1 MTGNQNWR
9 VKTMSRVE
17 VARLLNVKVN
27 TDTGQVFLEMEVT
40 DPTWK
45 QRILREWQDV
55 EVKLVIENNSLKTDM
70 AYYDEEQHEISEED
84 FIAIKEQVSKW
95 RSK

>member
-1 MTGNQNWR
+1 
-9 VKTMSRVE
+9 MSRVE

>member
-1 MTGNQNWR
+1 
-9 VKTMSRVE
+9 MSRVE

-45 QRILREWQDV
+45 QRILRGWQNV
-55 EVKLVIENNSLKTDM
+55 
-70 AYYDEEQHEISEED
+70 
-84 FIAIKEQVSKW
+84 
-95 RSK
+95 